1 MNLEPPAK
9 NLSAAAVLIPIL
21 RLQEQLV
28 VALTKRAEH
37 LKHHPGQV
45 SFAGG
50 RVEDADP
57 NLEFTALREAEEE
70 MGLPPALVQVLGR
83 LPSHRT
89 VTNFEMTPVVGWLDD
104 VWDVRVDKNEV
115 QETFFVPLSHLSS
128 TANFVIEQRA
138 WFGHK
143 RNYYAVPFG
152 PYYIWGATARI
163 LFGLAQRLEQVE
175 NQN

>member
-1 MNLEPPAK
+1 M
-9 NLSAAAVLIPIL
+9 
-21 RLQEQLV
+21 
-28 VALTKRAEH
+28 
-37 LKHHPGQV
+37 
-45 SFAGG
+45 
-50 RVEDADP
+50 EDADP

-70 MGLPPALVQVLGR
+70 MGLPPALVKVLGR
-83 LPSHRT
+83 LPNHRT

-152 PYYIWGATARI
+152 PYYIWGATARM
-163 LFGLAQRLEQVE
+163 LFGLAQKVSL
-175 NQN
+175 